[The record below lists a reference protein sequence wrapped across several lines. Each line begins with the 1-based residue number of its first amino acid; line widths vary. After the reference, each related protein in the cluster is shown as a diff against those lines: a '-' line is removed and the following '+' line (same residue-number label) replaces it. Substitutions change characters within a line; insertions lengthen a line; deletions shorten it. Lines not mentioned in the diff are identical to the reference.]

1 MNDIPGNPQI
11 RTQNHRPDTGSMSGV
26 LNTLTCEAYLQ
37 FRRCATA
44 EDRTVAGEQSRATRG
59 TAAQVIIDLVD
70 YRELFTTDRIR
81 ADLPPW
87 GGTTARPNCSIPE
100 AIR

>member
-1 MNDIPGNPQI
+1 
-11 RTQNHRPDTGSMSGV
+11 MSGV